1 MPRAESRIKPGAYLN
16 YTGSN
21 GWHGYKIKPAPNPET
36 CHCGA
41 KALYR
46 MGDKGFCRSHH
57 ADAVAEA
64 MKTRTRGEL

>member
-1 MPRAESRIKPGAYLN
+1 MTTVGSRIKPVQPPT

-21 GWHGYKIKPAPNPET
+21 GWHGYEIKPAPNPET